1 MLPESFAASSEK
13 KPLTMWASGAIS
25 ADQARERSY
34 QQLTPRPIH
43 GSQSRILQVRRSSLS
58 KNATNAKKKGEQLLF
73 IHI

>member
-34 QQLTPRPIH
+34 QQLTLPRAP
-43 GSQSRILQVRRSSLS
+43 SME
-58 KNATNAKKKGEQLLF
+58 AKAGFFKSAGAL
-73 IHI
+73 

>member
-34 QQLTPRPIH
+34 QQLTFPRA
-43 GSQSRILQVRRSSLS
+43 SSME
-58 KNATNAKKKGEQLLF
+58 AKAGFFKSAGAL
-73 IHI
+73 

>member
-34 QQLTPRPIH
+34 QQLTLPRAHPWKPKPD
-43 GSQSRILQVRRSSLS
+43 SSS
-58 KNATNAKKKGEQLLF
+58 PQEPPE
-73 IHI
+73 